1 MRHAEAQFPT
11 TAKTLPD
18 LPALSKALTE
28 QEVQPAYDHYPVSPP
43 DSRHGE
49 TLAPTLGSDQE
60 LRRSDRL
67 VRGRDPPSPAVE
79 EWGAVAGFALDWSP
93 PTNWADLNRPV
104 LTHRSA
110 TETSAVTCT
119 GPRIVARPRSTVLAG

>member
-1 MRHAEAQFPT
+1 MRWPQGILGSRKVVRHAEAQFPT
-11 TAKTLPD
+11 TAKALPD

-60 LRRSDRL
+60 LRRSD
-67 VRGRDPPSPAVE
+67 GRPA
-79 EWGAVAGFALDWSP
+79 GS
-93 PTNWADLNRPV
+93 
-104 LTHRSA
+104 
-110 TETSAVTCT
+110 
-119 GPRIVARPRSTVLAG
+119 RPRPTKPCGR